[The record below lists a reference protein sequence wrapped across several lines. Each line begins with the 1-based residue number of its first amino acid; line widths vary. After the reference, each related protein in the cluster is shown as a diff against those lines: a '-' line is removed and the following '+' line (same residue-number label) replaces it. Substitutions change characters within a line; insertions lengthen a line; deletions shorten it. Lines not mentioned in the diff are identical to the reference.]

1 MIQVPTGKRFSAT
14 YQPTAKQR
22 LKGRKMARLRKDIYD
37 TIAKFL
43 HTDRKTYLSIKEE
56 MIESPQLYTE
66 LEWKV
71 MFEYLENPKMI
82 TDVLDRTLG
91 KPTQAVDITTKGSKV
106 STDNKLKVTIVD
118 TNGQLGLDSVKK

>member
-1 MIQVPTGKRFSAT
+1 MIKVPTGKRFSAT

-22 LKGRKMARLRKDIYD
+22 LKGRKLAKLRKDIYD
-37 TIAKFL
+37 TISKFL

-56 MIESPQLYTE
+56 MLESPQLYSE

-91 KPTQAVDITTKGSKV
+91 KPHQAVDITTKGSKV

-118 TNGQLGLDSVKK
+118 TNKK